1 MWFGHCVLI
10 LWMQSSPQPDAE
22 YSLFGG
28 GVKGKFVSL
37 SPPKEFV
44 QTWAL
49 SSPTWPS
56 GTHLFLFECLDRL
69 LTR

>member
-1 MWFGHCVLI
+1 MS
-10 LWMQSSPQPDAE
+10 LWRAGADVGVQSTPQPDAE

-28 GVKGKFVSL
+28 GVNGKFVSL

-56 GTHLFLFECLDRL
+56 GEYMHDHCVRALF
-69 LTR
+69 